1 MTIGAIARRA
11 GALSVGSALL
21 TTGCAFHGLNSIHL
35 PGVVGSGSDA
45 VTYHVEI
52 ANVATLE
59 SNSPVMINNVIVGS
73 VGPMRVAGW
82 HADVEVSL
90 RPDAVVPAN
99 AVARIGQT
107 SLLGSMHLEL
117 NPPEGQSAEGRLHPG
132 ATLPLSRNST
142 YPTTEQT
149 LSALSTVVNAGG
161 LGHAGDIIHA
171 AAVALCGHESEFRDL
186 LTRINDFVGVIDEQR
201 EQIVASITAINQLA
215 ARLAADRPAITA
227 ALHDIPPALDVLI
240 AERPRLVT
248 ALDKLRVLS
257 DTTTTLVHDS
267 KDDLVKNLQNAA
279 PTIAALADVG
289 TDLDQVLAYVPT
301 FPFTQN
307 FLDRALRGDYFN
319 VFAIADLTVPRL
331 KRTVF
336 LGTRWGDPNAAE
348 VPAPGDPEYL
358 QYSYNPMT
366 TPLAPPN
373 HTAPTPASNGP
384 IFAGPYPAAPV
395 DSGTH

>member
-1 MTIGAIARRA
+1 MTGRTVTRRI
-11 GALSVGSALL
+11 GALSVATAVV
-21 TTGCAFHGLNSIHL
+21 TTGCSFHGLNSMPL
-35 PGVVGSGSDA
+35 PGVVGSGSDS

-52 ANVATLE
+52 PNVATLE
-59 SNSPVMINNVIVGS
+59 SNSPVMINNVTVGS
-73 VGPMRVAGW
+73 VGPMRALGW
-82 HADVEVSL
+82 HADIQISL

-117 NPPEGQSAEGRLHPG
+117 NPPAGTPAEGRLHPG

-149 LSALSTVVNAGG
+149 LSALSTVVNGGG

-171 AAVALCGHESEFRDL
+171 AAAALTSHQNEFRDL
-186 LTRINDFVGVIDEQR
+186 LTRMNDFVGIIDDQR
-201 EQIVASITAINQLA
+201 DQIVASIAAIGRLS
-215 ARLAADRPAITA
+215 ARLAAQRPTIEA
-227 ALHDIPPALDVLI
+227 ALRDIPPALDVLI

-248 ALDKLRVLS
+248 ALDKLHRLS
-257 DTTTTLVHDS
+257 NTATTFVRDS
-267 KDDLVKNLQNAA
+267 NDDLVKNLQNAA
-279 PTIAALADVG
+279 PTIKALADIG
-289 TDLDQVLAYVPT
+289 PDLDLLLAYLPT

-336 LGTRWGDPNAAE
+336 LGTRWGDPNAME
-348 VPAPGDPEYL
+348 VPAPGDPDYL
-358 QYSYNPMT
+358 QYSYHPMT
-366 TPLAPPN
+366 TPLAPP
-373 HTAPTPASNGP
+373 APVTPVPNGQ
-384 IFAGPYPAAPV
+384 IFAGPYPAA
-395 DSGTH
+395 STHNGTH